1 MPFEGL
7 DGGGVSSASRVWP
20 VGALLRAVGDAVAGR
35 FNPVAVRGEVTGFK
49 QAASGHCYFSLKDAS
64 GQLRCALFRRSV
76 GLLDF
81 APGDGDQVEAR
92 GRLAVYEARGDL
104 QLVVESLVRAG
115 QGALFEA
122 FLRLKS
128 RLQAEGLF
136 DATRKRALP
145 AFPRGV
151 GVVTSL
157 QAAAL
162 HDVLSTLARR
172 APHVPVYV
180 AAAAVQGEQA
190 PAQLQAALQRLYA
203 LAATHDPVR
212 PLDAILLVRGGGSME
227 DLWAFNDE
235 ALARRVASSPVPV
248 VTGVGHETDFTIVD
262 FVADVRAPTPTAAAE
277 LACRPRQQYVQ
288 DLAALR
294 ARLDRVVQHRLDGEA
309 QRLDSL
315 VQRLGRPSAFVAE
328 QQLRLAHARERLRR
342 GGLALLRDERLRQ
355 AMAARRLARA
365 LPPALDRESEGLQRL
380 DERFH
385 GAAGQALHGPAQ
397 RLERAALRLALL
409 DPQLVLERGYAWL
422 EDVAGQPVTRARAA
436 ATGDRLGARMAD
448 GRLHVTVT
456 ARDLR

>member
-1 MPFEGL
+1 MPLEGL
-7 DGGGVSSASRVWP
+7 GGSVASAPRVWP
-20 VGALLRAVGDAVAGR
+20 VGALLHAVGDAVAGR
-35 FNPVAVRGEVTGFK
+35 FNPVAVRGELTGFK
-49 QAASGHCYFSLKDAS
+49 RAASGHCYFSLKDAS
-64 GQLRCALFRRSV
+64 GQLRCALFRRSA

-81 APGDGDQVEAR
+81 APRDGDQVEAR

-104 QLVVESLVRAG
+104 QLVVESLLRAG

-122 FLRLKS
+122 FLRLRA
-128 RLQAEGLF
+128 RLQDEGLF

-172 APHVPVYV
+172 APHVPIYL
-180 AAAAVQGEQA
+180 APAAVQGEQA

-203 LAATHDPVR
+203 LAAANDPQR
-212 PLDAILLVRGGGSME
+212 PLDVILLVRGGGSME

-235 ALARRVASSPVPV
+235 ALARRLACSPVPV
-248 VTGVGHETDFTIVD
+248 VAGVGHETDFTIAD

-277 LACRPRQQYVQ
+277 LVCLPRQQQ
-288 DLAALR
+288 LHDLVAVHT
-294 ARLDRVVQHRLDGEA
+294 RLQRVVQHRLDGEA
-309 QRLDSL
+309 QRLDGL
-315 VQRLGRPSAFVAE
+315 VQRLGRPSAFLAE
-328 QQLRLAHARERLRR
+328 QQLQLVHVRARLRR
-342 GGLALLRDERLRQ
+342 GGLALLRDQGLRQ
-355 AMAARRLARA
+355 DAAAQRLARV
-365 LPPALDRESEGLQRL
+365 LPPALDRVGQGLQRL

-385 GAAGQALHGPAQ
+385 GAAGQALQGPAQ

-409 DPQLVLERGYAWL
+409 DPQLVLQRGYAWL
-422 EDVAGQPVTRARAA
+422 EDVAGQPVTRARGA
-436 ATGDRLGARMAD
+436 ATGDRLSARMAD